1 VCLLVLIAAPLFY
14 CVFTYLFIQERV
26 PACVLIAATL
36 DLKKNLLVLI
46 AAALGHNFP
55 CTNSQKSFTYY
66 IYYFKSLY
74 KGRLRI

>member
-1 VCLLVLIAAPLFY
+1 MCACLSSSLLPFLFVFLLI
-14 CVFTYLFIQERV
+14 YLFKNV
-26 PACVLIAATL
+26 SACVLIAATL
-36 DLKKNLLVLI
+36 DLKNNLLVFI

-66 IYYFKSLY
+66 IYYFKSLR